1 MFLEIERAA
10 RHELVSIADFVRAAL
25 LEKLITP
32 PSGAVEPVVRLFV
45 ERAPKSPGKRVGARM
60 GLRLSNITGPP
71 IKLRA
76 SFLKRWASCQL
87 VSQVAPLQHYKQ
99 FTTRNKIL
107 AFFAPR
113 PRIGFG
119 FPASRGVFTKLE
131 YLILNHPLAK
141 VR

>member
-32 PSGAVEPVVRLFV
+32 PSGAVEPVVTLFV

-107 AFFAPR
+107 AFFCP
-113 PRIGFG
+113 PPPNRIRISG
-119 FPASRGVFTKLE
+119 
-131 YLILNHPLAK
+131 
-141 VR
+141 